1 MIMNNINDCQHIEIL
16 ISGYLD
22 GELTQQESQRVAL
35 HLTHCEECQ
44 ATYRGLKDLQQAI
57 GKTSFPDMEHD
68 KLDAIVNDLT
78 SRRIEGLAWFSI
90 IAGLVMLIAFS
101 LYSFWFDTEMP
112 WYSKLAVSF
121 LWGGGVGLFVSV
133 LRQRWISKKTD
144 KYRKVK
150 L

>member
-1 MIMNNINDCQHIEIL
+1 MNNINDCQHIEIL

-57 GKTSFPDMEHD
+57 GKTACPDMEHE
-68 KLDAIVNDLT
+68 KLDNIVNDLT
-78 SRRIEGLAWFSI
+78 SRRIEGLGWFSI